1 MNLAGLRAL
10 PQASEAIQNGKQVTV
25 YGKGDGLVSGVV
37 KELEAQRIPFQNLR
51 TEQPSLED
59 VFIHLT
65 GRQIRE

>member
-1 MNLAGLRAL
+1 LAGQRGLR
-10 PQASEAIQNGKQVTV
+10 QAGEAILNGRRVTV

-37 KELEAQRIPFQNLR
+37 KELEAQRITFQNLR

-65 GRQIRE
+65 